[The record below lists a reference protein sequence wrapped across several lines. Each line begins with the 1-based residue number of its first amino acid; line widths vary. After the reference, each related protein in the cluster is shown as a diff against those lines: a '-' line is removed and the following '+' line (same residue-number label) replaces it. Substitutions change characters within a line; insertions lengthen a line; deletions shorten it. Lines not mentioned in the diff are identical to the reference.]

1 MLRIVTTA
9 LRTDD
14 PAPARLWRSRDYLAW
29 LASDTS
35 AALASAVYAFAV
47 PLMTLI
53 VTGDPAQAGLVAGAG
68 ALGRVAATV
77 PGGVVADRHDRRLL
91 MVVGGLAGAV
101 LVGSL
106 AVAHLAG
113 ALGFWPL
120 LLLNLALGVRT
131 GLFGAASD
139 AALKAVVEP
148 RQLPAAMS
156 ANQGRD
162 ATIALGAGPAGGAL
176 LAGGVVLP
184 LLATVA
190 GFVTAALTALG
201 IRTDLRPGAGEHG
214 APEGETVAR
223 RGMVAEAREGLAWL
237 WRRPQLRGVLGVAT
251 LLNLG
256 LNAALTTLVLALQQD
271 GVSPAAIGL
280 VSLTLGGGMLLGSL
294 VAPALLHRFPTGL
307 LASGGLLLAVAAFL
321 VLPWVDGLPAV
332 LVVLGLGILG
342 APVTNAG
349 LGGYLT
355 AAVPQRF
362 LGRVNSAA
370 ELLSLAAVPLAPV
383 VAGFGLSALGRQGTL
398 LVCAGVCLAA
408 AALVVGNRS
417 LRRLPGPEGWAELS

>member
-1 MLRIVTTA
+1 MLRSVTTA
-9 LRTDD
+9 LRTEDR
-14 PAPARLWRSRDYLAW
+14 APVRLWQRRDYLAW

-35 AALASAVYAFAV
+35 GALASAVYAFAV
-47 PLMTLI
+47 PLVTLI
-53 VTGDPAQAGLVAGAG
+53 VTGDPALAGLVAGAG
-68 ALGRVAATV
+68 ALGRVVATV
-77 PGGVVADRHDRRLL
+77 PGGVLADRHDRRVL
-91 MVVGGLAGAV
+91 MVVGGLSGGV
-101 LVGSL
+101 LVGAL
-106 AVAHLAG
+106 ALAHLAG
-113 ALGFWPL
+113 VLGFWPL
-120 LLLNLALGVRT
+120 LVLNLALGVRT
-131 GLFGAASD
+131 GLFGSASD
-139 AALKAVVEP
+139 AALKSVVDA
-148 RQLPAAMS
+148 RQLPTAMS

-190 GFVTAALTALG
+190 GYLASALTALG
-201 IRTDLRPGAGEHG
+201 IRADLRPQVDEEHPG
-214 APEGETVAR
+214 R
-223 RGMVAEAREGLAWL
+223 RGMLTEAREGLAWL
-237 WRRPQLRGVLGVAT
+237 WRRPQLRGALGVAT

-256 LNAALTTLVLALQQD
+256 LNAALTTVVFALQQD

-280 VSLTLGGGMLLGSL
+280 VSLTLGAGMLLGSI
-294 VAPALLHRFPTGL
+294 VAPTLLHRFPTGI
-307 LASGGLLLAVAAFL
+307 LATGGLLLAVLAFL

-349 LGGYLT
+349 LGGYLM

-383 VAGFGLSALGRQGTL
+383 VAGFGLGALGRQGTL
-398 LVCAGVCLAA
+398 LVCAGICLAA

>member
-1 MLRIVTTA
+1 QKDNEICAILVAQHMLRIVTTA

-77 PGGVVADRHDRRLL
+77 PGGVVAP
-91 MVVGGLAGAV
+91 VVGGLAGAV

-201 IRTDLRPGAGEHG
+201 IRTDLRPGAGEHR

-223 RGMVAEAREGLAWL
+223 RGMVAEAREGLVWL
-237 WRRPQLRGVLGVAT
+237 WRRPELRGVLGVAT

-256 LNAALTTLVLALQQD
+256 LNAALTTLVLALQQ
-271 GVSPAAIGL
+271 
-280 VSLTLGGGMLLGSL
+280 
-294 VAPALLHRFPTGL
+294 
-307 LASGGLLLAVAAFL
+307 
-321 VLPWVDGLPAV
+321 
-332 LVVLGLGILG
+332 
-342 APVTNAG
+342 
-349 LGGYLT
+349 
-355 AAVPQRF
+355 
-362 LGRVNSAA
+362 
-370 ELLSLAAVPLAPV
+370 
-383 VAGFGLSALGRQGTL
+383 
-398 LVCAGVCLAA
+398 
-408 AALVVGNRS
+408 
-417 LRRLPGPEGWAELS
+417 